1 MPLGR
6 SFTDS
11 TSVDGGGANIPFGD
25 FDEDE
30 DIVSRESVPC
40 SELGAK
46 GGTGG
51 MISAGARKP
60 FFVVADE
67 REPEKNKPF
76 AFGAEATR
84 RMNLEAEAPIALGL
98 KGSPVRERDGVGG
111 GTWEGG
117 GDDGWGVWFVV
128 ALPRGEPV
136 LFENAILC
144 LSVLACGR
152 GFPRGLNGESTSVDW
167 GKRLV

>member
-1 MPLGR
+1 M
-6 SFTDS
+6 
-11 TSVDGGGANIPFGD
+11 DGGGANIPLGD
-25 FDEDE
+25 FDDEEDT
-30 DIVSRESVPC
+30 VSSESVPC

-67 REPEKNKPF
+67 REPEKNKPL
-76 AFGAEATR
+76 ALGAEATR
-84 RMNLEAEAPIALGL
+84 RINLEAEAPMALGL

-117 GDDGWGVWFVV
+117 DDAWGVWFVA

-136 LFENAILC
+136 LFEKAILC
-144 LSVLACGR
+144 LSDLGCCRV
-152 GFPRGLNGESTSVDW
+152 FPRGLDGESTSVDW
-167 GKRLV
+167 GKRFVWYGI